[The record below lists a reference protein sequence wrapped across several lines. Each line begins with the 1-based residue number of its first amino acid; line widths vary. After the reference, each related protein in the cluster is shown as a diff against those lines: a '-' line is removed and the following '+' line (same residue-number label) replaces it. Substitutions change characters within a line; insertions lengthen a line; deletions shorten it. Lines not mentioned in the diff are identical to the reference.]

1 MARAALIR
9 NPSWRAMRP
18 QQSSMTTR
26 REFVQV
32 AAAVAAVTPL
42 AGRLWAVTAQQRVS
56 QEDLLRF
63 TPKGQVTI
71 LHLTDCHAQ
80 LRPIYYREP
89 SASLGVDG
97 LRRHAP
103 HLTGADFLSAF
114 GIVPGSLSAY
124 ALTSE
129 DYEGLARTYGKVGG
143 MGRMAT
149 LIRTIRAE
157 RGANRTLLLDGGD
170 TLQGSYTALK
180 LAGADMIA
188 VLQELGA
195 EATTGHWEFT
205 LGSHRIAE
213 LFGDKE
219 RPGASRIP
227 FLAANVVESDFA
239 EPVFNAVQFYEKG
252 GVRVAVVGQAFPY
265 TPIANP
271 RWMMPTWSFG
281 IREDQVRKYVSSARA
296 QGAEVVILL
305 SHNGFN
311 VDRKLAARVAGIDV
325 ILTGHTHDAL
335 PLPVVVGNTLLIASG
350 SHGKFLS
357 RLDIEVKNGHISDY
371 AYALIPVL
379 ADAITPDPAMS
390 KLIGEIRGPY
400 ETMLSTELARTESLL
415 YRRGSFNG
423 TFDDLICEAMLVERD
438 SEISLSPG
446 FRWGATL
453 LPGQAITWDD
463 VYNATAITYPACY
476 RRKMSGGRIKELLE
490 DVADNLF
497 NPNPYYQQG
506 GDMVRA
512 GGLSFTIHVDAPMG
526 RRISNLTLQRNGQ
539 PIAADREYV
548 VAGWASVNEGVEGPP
563 IWDVVARYVQREK
576 VVRLIPQDRVKV
588 LRDGG

>member
-1 MARAALIR
+1 
-9 NPSWRAMRP
+9 
-18 QQSSMTTR
+18 MTTR
-26 REFVQV
+26 REIVQV
-32 AAAVAAVTPL
+32 AAAVAAVTGL
-42 AGRLWAVTAQQRVS
+42 AGRLWAHSAQQRVR

-71 LHLTDCHAQ
+71 LHMTDSHAQ
-80 LRPIYYREP
+80 LRPNYYREP
-89 SASLGVDG
+89 SVNLGVGG
-97 LRRHAP
+97 LRGHAP

-114 GIVPGSLSAY
+114 GIAAGSLTAY

-129 DYEGLARTYGKVGG
+129 DYEGLAQTYGKVGG
-143 MGRMAT
+143 MDRMAT

-180 LAGADMIA
+180 LTGADMIA
-188 VLQELGA
+188 VLQELGS

-205 LGSHRIAE
+205 LGTQRVIE
-213 LFGDKE
+213 LFGDNK
-219 RPGASRIP
+219 RLGTSRVP
-227 FLAANVVESDFA
+227 FLAANVVESDFE
-239 EPVFNAVQFYEKG
+239 EPVFNAVRFYEKG
-252 GVRVAVVGQAFPY
+252 GVKVAVVGQAFPY

-271 RWMMPTWSFG
+271 RWMMPAWSFG
-281 IREDQVRKYVSSARA
+281 IREDQIRKHVTAARA

-305 SHNGFN
+305 SHNGFD

-335 PLPVVVGNTLLIASG
+335 PLPVAVGSTLLIASG

-357 RLDIEVKNGHISDY
+357 RLDLEVKNGHIRDY

-379 ADAITPDPAMS
+379 ADAITPDTGMS
-390 KLIGEIRGPY
+390 KLIARIRAPY
-400 ETMLSTELARTESLL
+400 ETVLSTELARTESLL
-415 YRRGSFNG
+415 YRRGNFNG
-423 TFDDLICEAMLVERD
+423 TFDDLICESMLVERD
-438 SEISLSPG
+438 AEISFSPG

-476 RRKMSGGRIKELLE
+476 RQIMSGARIKALLE

-512 GGLSFTIHVDAPMG
+512 GGLGFTIHVDAPAG
-526 RRISNLTLQRNGQ
+526 RRISGLTLLRNGQ

-548 VAGWASVNEGVEGPP
+548 VAGWASVDQGAEGPP
-563 IWDVVARYVQREK
+563 IWEVVARYLQRQK
-576 VVRLIPQDRVKV
+576 VVRLMPHDRVKV
-588 LRDGG
+588 RRDDG